1 MWLNSL
7 NNNLVISQIFSI
19 IFLIFLINPS
29 YYMQNIMAKM
39 AAKNILNK
47 EKVSINIISGEYFI
61 IWPGML
67 IVIIVLLIQFMWI

>member
-1 MWLNSL
+1 
-7 NNNLVISQIFSI
+7 
-19 IFLIFLINPS
+19 
-29 YYMQNIMAKM
+29 MQNIMAKM

-67 IVIIVLLIQFMWI
+67 IVIIVLLIQFM